1 MLVRNQLYCCLCVG
15 ILMMNV
21 SLPTLIWLVQFPYR
35 RQELWLTLWITY
47 GIGVQANML
56 KWYPQII
63 LGRFSFHL
71 PNFLIGPNYFKITQ
85 MQENVPSEVLLFFFF
100 FSISYFGWLH
110 KSGKMKWSVCRHE
123 ERIIEFN
130 FSSVS
135 KLVWICHI
143 LFPAKHFFSLKKFQP
158 TYWWDWSW
166 AFSVP
171 KSCPE
176 PDWNKPWPVQ
186 KFFTSRAFYVGLE
199 MAGWLRRHSLPKNS
213 SVSPTVFFF
222 NV

>member
-1 MLVRNQLYCCLCVG
+1 MIPHGIFDLHLSQTVRDVEHLFMCLLAIYIRGMMLVRNQLYCCLCVG

-100 FSISYFGWLH
+100 F
-110 KSGKMKWSVCRHE
+110 
-123 ERIIEFN
+123 
-130 FSSVS
+130 
-135 KLVWICHI
+135 
-143 LFPAKHFFSLKKFQP
+143 P
-158 TYWWDWSW
+158 
-166 AFSVP
+166 
-171 KSCPE
+171 
-176 PDWNKPWPVQ
+176 
-186 KFFTSRAFYVGLE
+186 
-199 MAGWLRRHSLPKNS
+199 
-213 SVSPTVFFF
+213 SPTLAGYISQGKW
-222 NV
+222 NGQCAGMRNESLSLTSHQ